1 MRNKQKDCMQLN
13 ILPHFIKEKRFT
25 DIKSTR
31 NKIEERQV
39 KSENVNVRPRMP
51 VSFSTALKIDQ
62 F

>member
-1 MRNKQKDCMQLN
+1 MQLN